1 MTTRGEDDR
10 GGNNGE
16 VSMAEK
22 RRSRTSVVSEGSA
35 QAVLR
40 KAAAPELSSEEEK
53 VMRMRLGAT
62 PPRAARLQRA
72 VEGDE
77 ELEIEAWMKWK
88 AHVAARA
95 APTTEARTLTGAKPG
110 HSRTKEKIVRALR
123 KLN

>member
-1 MTTRGEDDR
+1 
-10 GGNNGE
+10 
-16 VSMAEK
+16 MAEK
-22 RRSRTSVVSEGSA
+22 RKSRTTVVSEGSA

-62 PPRAARLQRA
+62 PPRAARLQRS

-77 ELEIEAWMKWK
+77 ELEIELRAMEIEAWMKWK
-88 AHVAARA
+88 AHVATRA
-95 APTTEARTLTGAKPG
+95 VPKTEARTDLGAKPS

-123 KLN
+123 KLS